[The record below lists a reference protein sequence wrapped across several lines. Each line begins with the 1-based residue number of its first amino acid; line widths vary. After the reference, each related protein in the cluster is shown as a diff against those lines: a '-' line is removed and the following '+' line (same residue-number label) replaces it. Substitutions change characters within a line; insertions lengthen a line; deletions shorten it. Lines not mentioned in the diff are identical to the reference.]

1 MSRLSS
7 MTAAAIR
14 TVFSPDADADLFML
28 LTIYDPA
35 TGNVV
40 MRLSDGYTQRLT
52 VAVDADDVI
61 TTDQDVVYGLVGPG
75 GKNFT
80 FVPMQ
85 ITLPQEDEAQ
95 APKCSLT
102 FNDVTR
108 YATPLI
114 RTLTGP
120 PKVLLQL
127 VLSNTPSIPEVSF
140 DGLYIT
146 SFTYNADSVTAE
158 LSMVDYEREPFPM
171 HTFSPKY
178 FPGLF

>member
-1 MSRLSS
+1 MSRVSS
-7 MTAAAIR
+7 MTAEAIR

-35 TGNVV
+35 NPQVVV
-40 MRLSDGYTQRLT
+40 MRICDGYTQRISET
-52 VAVDADDVI
+52 DD
-61 TTDQDVVYGLVGPG
+61 DVVYGVVGPTG
-75 GKNFT
+75 HSFT
-80 FVPMQ
+80 FIPMQ

-95 APKCSLT
+95 APKCSIT

-108 YATPLI
+108 FATPLI
-114 RTLTGP
+114 RTITGP

-127 VLSNTPSIPEVSF
+127 VLSSSPSVVEVSF
-140 DGLYIT
+140 DGLYID
-146 SFTYNADSVTAE
+146 SFTYNADSVVAS
-158 LSMVDYEREPFPM
+158 LSMIDYEREPFPM

>member
-1 MSRLSS
+1 MSRISS

-28 LTIYDPA
+28 LTIYDPVDG
-35 TGNVV
+35 TPV
-40 MRLSDGYTQRLT
+40 MRICDGYTQR
-52 VAVDADDVI
+52 I
-61 TTDQDVVYGLVGPG
+61 SETDQDVVYGLVGPG
-75 GKNFT
+75 GQNFT
-80 FVPMQ
+80 FLPMQ

-95 APKCSLT
+95 APKCSIT

-108 YATPLI
+108 FATPLI
-114 RTLTGP
+114 RTLTAP

-127 VLSNTPSIPEVSF
+127 VLSSTPSVPEVSF
-140 DGLYIT
+140 DGLYIN
-146 SFTYNADSVTAE
+146 SFTYNADSVIAD
-158 LSMVDYEREPFPM
+158 LAMIDYEREPFPM